1 MMESLVEAR
10 SQLRRLVGIWDGA
23 GKVHPNPFG
32 PDGPTSGRWTFRMD
46 PDDISLIGDYA
57 EERPGGHR
65 FHGHGV
71 LTIDPERLDAIWFWF
86 DTYGF
91 PPIAPARGRWEGDQ
105 LILEKTTPRGVGRT
119 LFRVDGDRLQ
129 HEASARLAGEETFRQ
144 ISSMTLARI
153 SAAG

>member
-1 MMESLVEAR
+1 
-10 SQLRRLVGIWDGA
+10 
-23 GKVHPNPFG
+23 
-32 PDGPTSGRWTFRMD
+32 MD
-46 PDDISLIGDYA
+46 PDAISLIGDYA
-57 EERPGGHR
+57 EERAGGHR

-91 PPIAPARGRWEGDQ
+91 PPTAPARGEWGGDQ
-105 LILEKTTPRGVGRT
+105 LTLEKTTPRGVGRT
-119 LFRVDGDRLQ
+119 LFRVDGDRLL

-144 ISSMTLARI
+144 VSSMTLARI

>member
-10 SQLRRLVGIWDGA
+10 SRLRRLVGIWDGA
-23 GKVHPNPFG
+23 GQVHPNPFG

-46 PDDISLIGDYA
+46 PDAISLIGDYA
-57 EERPGGHR
+57 EERAGGSR

-71 LTIDPERLDAIWFWF
+71 LTIDPERLDVIWFWF

-91 PPIAPARGRWEGDQ
+91 PPTAPARGGWEGDQ

-119 LFRVDGDRLQ
+119 LFRVDGDRLM
-129 HEASARLAGEETFRQ
+129 HEASSRLAGEETFHKV
-144 ISSMTLARI
+144 SSMTLTRTG
-153 SAAG
+153 AAG